1 MTANLG
7 RADFQRSLL
16 VIAALMVS
24 TTIWV
29 TAVTFGHLLSSIV
42 TRPGTGTC
50 FTVIQM
56 CPGSPTLSTTA
67 IVFVAWGISL
77 SAK

>member
-1 MTANLG
+1 L
-7 RADFQRSLL
+7 
-16 VIAALMVS
+16 I
-24 TTIWV
+24 
-29 TAVTFGHLLSSIV
+29 TAVTFGLGRLLSSII

>member
-1 MTANLG
+1 LE
-7 RADFQRSLL
+7 RAAFQRFPL
-16 VIAALMVS
+16 VTAALMVS
-24 TTIWV
+24 TTILI
-29 TAVTFGHLLSSIV
+29 TAVTFGLGRLLSSII